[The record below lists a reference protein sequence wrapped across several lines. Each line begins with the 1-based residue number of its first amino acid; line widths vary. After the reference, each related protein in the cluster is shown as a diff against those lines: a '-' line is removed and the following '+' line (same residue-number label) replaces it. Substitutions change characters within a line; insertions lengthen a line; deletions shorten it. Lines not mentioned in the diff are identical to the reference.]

1 MRGEHFHFFLK
12 KKTVKM
18 ALAPV
23 FGVSRFL
30 TVQSRRAAQSS
41 KSSEMQAAAAAR
53 SVSARARPVF
63 ASATPVVSQT
73 EPR

>member
-1 MRGEHFHFFLK
+1 MRGEHFHFFK
-12 KKTVKM
+12 KKTAKTGT
-18 ALAPV
+18 LP
-23 FGVSRFL
+23 FL
-30 TVQSRRAAQSS
+30 ESVGFKPPNLDKLPKDQ
-41 KSSEMQAAAAAR
+41 KSSEMLAAAAAR